1 MDILGIGFPE
11 LLFIFIIALMV
22 FGPRRLPEI
31 AGKAGRMV
39 RDLRNMSQGFL
50 AEWQREIT
58 VAARMEG
65 LEEVRKEL
73 EETKQSLRQSHAE
86 IATGAAQIGQTI
98 KSIAPPKNISPTTSP
113 AQPAETVPQT
123 SETTLASNEAAA
135 PSEPT
140 SPTIPP
146 PETVDLAT
154 EPPLLEE
161 NADPGPTIT
170 SSANLSAE
178 AVEITPET
186 PHMEKNGGST
196 SAVAKPMPT
205 VSPTE
210 VAE

>member
-31 AGKAGRMV
+31 AGKAGRLV

-58 VAARMEG
+58 VAARIEE

-73 EETKQSLRQSHAE
+73 EETKQSLRQTKKELNSDAQ
-86 IATGAAQIGQTI
+86 QIGQTI
-98 KSIAPPKNISPTTSP
+98 NTVARTNPTTLSSEAKPTNPGPNSDSP
-113 AQPAETVPQT
+113 AVSPEAAPAATLPAEMAENTAQPAPSQDKPAAETPD
-123 SETTLASNEAAA
+123 SALSM
-135 PSEPT
+135 
-140 SPTIPP
+140 
-146 PETVDLAT
+146 T
-154 EPPLLEE
+154 EMSQE
-161 NADPGPTIT
+161 
-170 SSANLSAE
+170 
-178 AVEITPET
+178 TPEV
-186 PHMEKNGGST
+186 EKNGTAS
-196 SAVAKPMPT
+196 KPVPAP